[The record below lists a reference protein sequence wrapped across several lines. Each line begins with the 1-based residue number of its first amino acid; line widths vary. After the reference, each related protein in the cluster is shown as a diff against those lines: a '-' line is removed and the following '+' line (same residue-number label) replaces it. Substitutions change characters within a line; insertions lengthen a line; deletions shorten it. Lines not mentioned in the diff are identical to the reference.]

1 MLTTLDRYIIRQFLG
16 TFFFILVVI
25 MLIAVV
31 FDISEKTEDFAQSN
45 ATVKE
50 IALDYYVNFVL
61 YYSNFFSGLFIFLA
75 VLLFTSRLAG
85 RSEVIAM
92 LSSGVSFPRFVRPYF
107 IAATFLTVVSLYVN
121 VFLLPAIQTDSGFS
135 AVSDDFAERVIGN
148 TTTKMYFRVG
158 TTQAAEKASELI
170 GKTRRVARTQT
181 TNTSSS
187 TSSQYVQISPQRM
200 GGEGISGGIS
210 EREEEVPLVEPDVLT
225 SLAIGEA
232 ILQYEGNKIYDI
244 VVPIVGLSK
253 ECRGKLGPLRLNHRR
268 KVKTQGLNLVGRW
281 QDFVSTPVQTRVGK
295 RKDKSKNVDEYGY
308 RDTP

>member
-1 MLTTLDRYIIRQFLG
+1 MLATMVLLGGLAGRMFTFGNGSFGTVLNDYDPEVKIYDAIRGNQIIYVALPTLGKDVAANNFGKILMGDVRTSLSWLQRNKQHRPTIPSMMFLDEAASYV
-16 TFFFILVVI
+16 TESW
-25 MLIAVV
+25 AVV
-31 FDISEKTEDFAQSN
+31 FEQARS
-45 ATVKE
+45 
-50 IALDYYVNFVL
+50 
-61 YYSNFFSGLFIFLA
+61 
-75 VLLFTSRLAG
+75 AG
-85 RSEVIAM
+85 
-92 LSSGVSFPRFVRPYF
+92 
-107 IAATFLTVVSLYVN
+107 

-253 ECRGKLGPLRLNHRR
+253 ECRAKLGPLQLNHKR
-268 KVKTQGLNLVGRW
+268 KVKTPGLNLVGRW
-281 QDFVSTPVQTRVGK
+281 QDFVSTPVKTRVGK
-295 RKDKSKNVDEYGY
+295 RKDKEKNVDEFGY
-308 RDTP
+308 ENTP